1 MAVYNEV
8 KMIKTLIGK
17 LKHGSDLLEQL
28 TEICRSNNTRL
39 GRIEAIGA
47 VKKARLGYYDQQKR
61 QYKTLDID
69 RPMEITSLI
78 GNISLRDGEPMVHA
92 HLTLADS
99 DGTSYGGHLQPGTIV
114 FAGEFIIDACEGPQL
129 DRNYD
134 DQTGLA
140 LWEI

>member
-1 MAVYNEV
+1 MTAYNEA

-28 TEICRSNNTRL
+28 TEI
-39 GRIEAIGA
+39 
-47 VKKARLGYYDQQKR
+47 
-61 QYKTLDID
+61 
-69 RPMEITSLI
+69 TSLI
-78 GNISLRDGEPMVHA
+78 GNISLRDDEPMVHA

-114 FAGEFIIDACEGPQL
+114 FAGEFIIDACEGSQL
-129 DRNYD
+129 SRSFD

-140 LWEI
+140 LWKI